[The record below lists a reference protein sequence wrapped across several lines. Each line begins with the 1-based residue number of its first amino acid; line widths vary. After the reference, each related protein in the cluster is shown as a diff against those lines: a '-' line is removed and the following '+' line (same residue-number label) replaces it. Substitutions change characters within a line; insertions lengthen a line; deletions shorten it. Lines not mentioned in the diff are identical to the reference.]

1 MPYGLTHLQ
10 EIPLWPDV
18 PPGSENI
25 SLTEV
30 VEERSPDVT
39 AFRDR
44 AVTAIGTPR
53 LLAWVPEKP
62 NGTSVV
68 LAPGGGYVRVVLDK
82 EGYEIAEWLN
92 GLGVTV
98 FILLYRLPGEGHAN
112 QSLVPL
118 QDAQRAL
125 RLVRANADRW
135 GLSRDRIVAMGCSAG
150 GHVVGSL
157 ATMHDR
163 PVYAPVDEIDKES
176 ARPDYAALIYAVLTM
191 EQRWAHPG
199 SRRFL
204 IGETPDAEIVD
215 AWCCEKHVGPH
226 VPPCFMEHAADDAS
240 VPVENSLRMYNALH
254 EAGVQAALH
263 VFESGGHGHGI
274 RLARGRPVEAWTLL
288 FANWLQARQLV

>member
-1 MPYGLTHLQ
+1 MSYGLTHLQ

-18 PPGSENI
+18 PPGSENL

-125 RLVRANADRW
+125 RLVRANAGRW
-135 GLSRDRIVAMGCSAG
+135 GLSSDRIIAMGCSAG
-150 GHVVGSL
+150 GHVMGSL

-204 IGETPDAEIVD
+204 LGETPDTEAVD
-215 AWCCEKHVGPH
+215 AWSCEKHVGAH
-226 VPPCFMEHAADDAS
+226 VPPCFIEHAADDAS

-254 EAGVQAALH
+254 EAGVQTALH

-274 RLARGRPVEAWTLL
+274 RLAQGRPVEAWTLL
-288 FANWLQARQLV
+288 FANWLRARQLV